1 MLDMRWGE
9 FPVRLFGITACGP
22 AMTGNLTV
30 SRTLVPILLPSGS
43 GLLLAT
49 DCRRL
54 INRAQIKE
62 LGGKTD

>member
-9 FPVRLFGITACGP
+9 FPAGFFGITAHSP
-22 AMTGNLTV
+22 AMTGRLTV
-30 SRTLVPILLPSGS
+30 SRNLVPILLPSGS

-54 INRAQIKE
+54 INQ
-62 LGGKTD
+62 GTN